1 MVTSNLLST
10 RIGILLLGIHLAG
23 AARKWDY
30 EPISLTATSSDESK
44 AKVDLKIDRLGR
56 AEWGMSGTIEWKY
69 DMNVESMVEASAY
82 RSNSGDESDYKLLP
96 WAIPKQK
103 FYDYVD
109 TYYKDVI
116 IKNLGHCS
124 NLPQFKGKFQ
134 PPWPQNTYKFDKCK
148 IDGDGLPDVAPPGFY
163 KILFTQFGS
172 GQPTWGFTAIFKLTA
187 KVF

>member
-1 MVTSNLLST
+1 
-10 RIGILLLGIHLAG
+10 
-23 AARKWDY
+23 
-30 EPISLTATSSDESK
+30 
-44 AKVDLKIDRLGR
+44 
-56 AEWGMSGTIEWKY
+56 
-69 DMNVESMVEASAY
+69 VEAVVY
-82 RSNSGDESDYKLLP
+82 RSSSGDENDYKMLP
-96 WAIPKQK
+96 FSLPKQT
-103 FYDYVD
+103 FYDYLN